1 MIALEIATYEPG
13 IPAWIDV
20 AAPDPAAAV
29 EFYSALFGW
38 QVDDPDP
45 DSGYRICRLRDVPVA
60 GISPWHEPGA
70 PAVWTSYIAVADAD
84 ATRDE
89 VVKAGGRVALP
100 PTDVPGRGRMAVF
113 VDPANAAFAIW
124 QPREHP
130 GAGLVNEPGTLR
142 RNELYTRDHH
152 AALTFYNAVF
162 GWGAWET
169 TVKDRLYFDFKLY
182 DRTIASI
189 QPMDESFPSDVP
201 SNWLV
206 NFDVED
212 VDKTVERAASLGGQV
227 VVPPTTAGPGRFA
240 MLADNQGGVF
250 ALLSMDPAC

>member
-1 MIALEIATYEPG
+1 MIALQIATYEPG

-38 QVDDPDP
+38 RVDDPDP
-45 DSGYRICRLRDVPVA
+45 DSGYRMCRLRDVPVA

-70 PAVWTSYIAVADAD
+70 PAVWTSYIAVTDAD
-84 ATRDE
+84 ATRNA
-89 VVKAGGRVALP
+89 VVEAGGRVALP

-113 VDPANAAFAIW
+113 VDPSDAAFAIW

-142 RNELYTRDHH
+142 RNELYTRDYR
-152 AALTFYNAVF
+152 AALAFYKTVF
-162 GWGAWET
+162 GWDAWET

-189 QPMDESFPSDVP
+189 QPMDESFPPDVP
-201 SNWLV
+201 PNWLV

-212 VDKTVERAASLGGQV
+212 PDKTVEHAVALGGQV
-227 VVPPTTAGPGRFA
+227 IVAPVTAGPGTFA
-240 MLADNQGGVF
+240 MLADTQGGVF
-250 ALLSMDPAC
+250 ALLGYSDG